1 MKYKLQSSFTMSA
14 VYFVAFLAGIVAS
27 VYTKVFDYEEMFWQI
42 LICTI
47 VVTPFFLIETIRA
60 FTNVLFFDDNS
71 FTVKNQTYSYK
82 QIKSV
87 RTAMVKKKMV
97 FYIYVGDKCV
107 YRFNEKYKNT
117 DLFYS
122 VLKSRKVV
130 FKSLCKE

>member
-1 MKYKLQSSFTMSA
+1 MKYKLQSTFTMSA
-14 VYFVAFLAGIVAS
+14 VYTAVLLAGIAAS

-42 LICTI
+42 LICT
-47 VVTPFFLIETIRA
+47 VVVFPFFLIEVVRA
-60 FTNVLFFDDNS
+60 FTNVLVFDENS

-87 RTAMVKKKMV
+87 RTAMVKKKMC

-122 VLKSRKVV
+122 VLKSRKVP